1 MKYLDKNMESKN
13 LGRILDTDESSR
25 RKMLVEGWRG
35 TGFLYK
41 LEGRDEANMAVLF
54 ENQKRQILK
63 ENTTTADMAVFDTI
77 AIPMIRRQYSM
88 MVTPNL
94 ISVQPLSFPH
104 GVVFYLDYKVST
116 TKQPIRSDYLGTDNP
131 TGTGGFAHMNGNQF
145 SSTSVYDQF
154 YDNKN
159 YDLSKGRVIKRG
171 WDAATH
177 ALAVGES
184 ATPTIFNGTANLGAT
199 GVMQA
204 SVVDFDLSTINGL
217 KEDSLASLFVSVYTG
232 TPGAGTAL
240 VYGKDYFVQRVPMDY
255 PVDFNSTELGANL
268 GTSSTL
274 GRAGGPGAGNRVLR
288 LKIVPTREGIGA
300 VQLRLGFREYLNLEL
315 YPAFSSEM
323 KMQIS
328 RQTIDTE
335 IHKMKTSWTVEFAT
349 DLMNYFAI
357 DAEAELTQ
365 ALAEELAAEKDRMI
379 VRELINGA
387 GHMEIWNADFKNAI
401 DPNPAS
407 TVFRGV
413 EGDYNQSL
421 GYAMNAIDGKIRKS
435 TKKGGANWVLI
446 STEGYT
452 KMRNMLTFKPY
463 EDNADNYTF
472 AGGVE
477 AVGKME
483 HKWDVYVDP
492 NLPADICLMG
502 RKGST
507 FFDTGYVYAPYVEYM
522 LSPTVIEDQDFNP
535 RKMISSR
542 FGTKMLNNRFYGIV
556 YMRDIERFDPVQPA
570 VGNYV
575 M

>member
-1 MKYLDKNMESKN
+1 MKYLNEKLESNN

-25 RKMLVEGWRG
+25 RKMLVEGWKG
-35 TGFLYK
+35 TGYLYG

-54 ENQKRQILK
+54 ENQKK
-63 ENTTTADMAVFDTI
+63 EMLQESSTTADMAVFDTI
-77 AIPMIRRQYSM
+77 AIPMIRRQHSM

-94 ISVQPLSFPH
+94 ISVQPLSYPS
-104 GVVFYLDYKVST
+104 GVVFFMDYKVST
-116 TKQPIRSDYLGTDNP
+116 TKKPIKSTYLENDKSGMQADD
-131 TGTGGFAHMNGNQF
+131 MKGNFF
-145 SSTSVYDQF
+145 SETSVYDQF
-154 YDNKN
+154 YNNKN
-159 YDLSKGRVIKRG
+159 YDLSKGRVIPRG
-171 WDAATH
+171 YASTGHSIAT
-177 ALAVGES
+177 GES
-184 ATPTIFNGTANLGAT
+184 VSPDVFETTGNLGGA

-204 SVVDFDLSTINGL
+204 SVVDFDLSTIKGL
-217 KEDSLASLFVSVYTG
+217 KQDSLASLFVNVYTG
-232 TPGAGTAL
+232 STYTDGTKL

-255 PVDFNSTELGANL
+255 AVDFNSTLNTANG
-268 GTSSTL
+268 GTTSTM
-274 GRAGGPGAGNRVLR
+274 GRDGGPGEGNKILR
-288 LKIVPTREGIGA
+288 LKIVPTKEGFGA
-300 VQLRLGFREYLNLEL
+300 VNLRLGFNEYLNLEL
-315 YPAFSSEM
+315 YPSFSSEM

-328 RQTIDTE
+328 RQTIESE
-335 IHKMKTSWTVEFAT
+335 IHKMKTAWTIEFAT

-365 ALAEELAAEKDRMI
+365 ALGEELASEKDRMI
-379 VRELINGA
+379 IRELIMGA
-387 GHMEIWNADFKNAI
+387 GHTEIWNADFKNAV

-421 GYAMNAIDGKIRKS
+421 GYAMNAIDGRIRKS

-452 KMRNMLTFKPY
+452 KMRNMNTFRPY
-463 EDNADNYTF
+463 EDDADNYTF
-472 AGGVE
+472 SGGVE

-483 HKWDVYVDP
+483 HKWKVYVDP

-502 RKGST
+502 RKGTS

-542 FGTKMLNNRFYGIV
+542 FGTKMLNNRFYGTV
-556 YMRDIERFDPVQPA
+556 FMRDIETYDATQVA
-570 VGNYV
+570 LGDYS